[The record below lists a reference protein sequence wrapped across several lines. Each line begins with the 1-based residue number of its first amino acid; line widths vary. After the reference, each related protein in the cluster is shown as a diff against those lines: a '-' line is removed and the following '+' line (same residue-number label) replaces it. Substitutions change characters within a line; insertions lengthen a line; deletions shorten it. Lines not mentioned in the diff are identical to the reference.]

1 MRKSLLIAFGAAL
14 FWFTQLLPGQTPP
27 NFSGEWKMD
36 IAKSDFGRMPAPEA
50 LSRTIQQTD
59 SLLHI
64 QTYNKGKQGEVRS
77 ELKYT
82 TDGKECVNH
91 MQGGDAKGTV
101 KFQGANLVI
110 DSTRDYQGTEIRSKE
125 TWTLSDGGK
134 VLTIQNHVTIAQ
146 QGDFDTKLV
155 LNKQ

>member
-1 MRKSLLIAFGAAL
+1 
-14 FWFTQLLPGQTPP
+14 
-27 NFSGEWKMD
+27 MD

-59 SLLHI
+59 SSLHI

-91 MQGGDAKGTV
+91 LQGGDAKGTV

-110 DSTRDYQGTEIRSKE
+110 ESTRDYQGTEIRSKE
-125 TWTLSDGGK
+125 TWTLSDGGR

>member
-1 MRKSLLIAFGAAL
+1 MRKPFLIAFSVAL
-14 FWFTQLLPGQTPP
+14 FLSGQTRP

-36 IAKSDFGRMPAPEA
+36 IAKSDFGRIPGPQA
-50 LSRTIQQTD
+50 LSRTVDQTD
-59 SLLHI
+59 SSLHI
-64 QTYNKGKQGEVRS
+64 QTDSKGSQGEVRS

-91 MQGGDAKGTV
+91 LQGGDAKGTA
-101 KFQGANLVI
+101 KFQDANLI
-110 DSTRDYQGTEIRSKE
+110 IESTRDYQGTEIRSKE

-134 VLTIQNHVTIAQ
+134 TLTIQNHVTIAQ
-146 QGDFDTKLV
+146 QGEFDTKLV

>member
-1 MRKSLLIAFGAAL
+1 MRNAALIAFSTVL
-14 FWFTQLLPGQTPP
+14 FLFGQMLFGQTPA

-36 IAKSDFGRMPAPEA
+36 IAKSDFGSMPAPQA
-50 LSRTIQQTD
+50 ISRSIQQTD
-59 SLLHI
+59 SSLHI
-64 QTYNKGKQGEVRS
+64 QTYTKGKQGEVRS
-77 ELKYT
+77 ELNYT

-91 MQGGDAKGTV
+91 LQGGDAKGAV
-101 KFQGANLVI
+101 KFQGASLVI